1 MEVEKKRMLF
11 FGILLGLAIISS
23 VVLFF
28 WGNLINRGTIRLVGE
43 VPFDV
48 QIVGFGQQNC
58 PTSPCSIKTKSG
70 YRDLVINKAG
80 FQSIITSATVKLWR
94 TVDLP
99 LAFQM
104 IPQVTET
111 DSIPDPDKPDQYEL
125 VMDKN
130 ANMQALVNKAKN
142 SNEALSYFP
151 RPITKASIIG
161 GKSSALIIDQNPR
174 ENIAYFVDFKNK
186 TRTALNLEELSDIT
200 NGVWSL
206 DGKYL
211 IFSRNGSASLWLLN
225 TSTKA
230 ASALALT
237 NNLKQISW
245 TYNDDLLFVT
255 DQAYS
260 TINQPAEI
268 KLLKEK
274 SQNDLTFGIYHPA
287 KDQYNPLGDFT
298 EIQKMPEEFIVTSSG
313 ETIYFK
319 SGDKNFRIIL
329 GKF

>member
-11 FGILLGLAIISS
+11 FGILLGLAIVSS

-28 WGNLINRGTIRLVGE
+28 WGNLINRGTIRLIGE
-43 VPFDV
+43 PPFDV
-48 QIVGFGQQNC
+48 QIVGFSSQDC
-58 PTSPCSIKTKSG
+58 TTSPCSIKTKSG
-70 YRDLVINKAG
+70 YKDLVIDKAG

-99 LAFQM
+99 LTFQM

-111 DSIPDPDKPDQYEL
+111 DLIPDSDKPEQYEL

-130 ANMQALVNKAKN
+130 TNMQALVKKAKS

-161 GKSSALIIDQNPR
+161 GKKSALIVDQNSR
-174 ENIAYFVDFKNK
+174 ANIAYFVDFASK
-186 TRTALNLEELSDIT
+186 TRTELSLEELSDID
-200 NGVWSL
+200 NGTWSH

-211 IFSRNGSASLWLLN
+211 IFNHNGSDSLWLLN

-230 ASALALT
+230 ASELALT

-245 TYNDDLLFVT
+245 TYNNDLLFVT

-260 TINQPAEI
+260 TINQSEI

-274 SQNDLTFGIYHPA
+274 SQNDLTFGIY
-287 KDQYNPLGDFT
+287 NPENDRYSSIGDFP